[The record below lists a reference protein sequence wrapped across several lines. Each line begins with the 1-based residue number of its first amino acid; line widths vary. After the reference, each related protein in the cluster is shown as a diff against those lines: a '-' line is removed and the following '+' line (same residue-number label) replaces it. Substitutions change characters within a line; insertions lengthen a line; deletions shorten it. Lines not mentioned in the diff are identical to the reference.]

1 MERPPEVAGS
11 DGGDAAPEGGAVGTA
26 DGPTAETVAEMDPA
40 GSLVAPVRDYEER
53 TGGTGLDAEGYDELI
68 RRLRALEGRPRLPD
82 KWEVGS
88 RWWLDRDALS
98 AVST

>member
-1 MERPPEVAGS
+1 MAGS

-82 KWEVGS
+82 KWEAGS